1 MKNRLILFA
10 GNHDSSSFKY
20 RFSVMHGWLK
30 TPYYV
35 FFLFLKI
42 KNSLDFQDN
51 FQKIAWLETPLVK
64 LHLSSVS
71 VTTTQR

>member
-1 MKNRLILFA
+1 
-10 GNHDSSSFKY
+10 
-20 RFSVMHGWLK
+20 MHGWLK